1 MEVVILPGSR
11 QIASLAADAVEAL
24 LRRKPDA
31 VLGLA
36 TGSTPL
42 PVYAEL
48 ALRHERDGLDFSQAR
63 AFALDEYVGLPAG
76 HPGVLPRGDRAAN
89 SPPG

>member
-1 MEVVILPGSR
+1 MEIIIQPTSEAATEV
-11 QIASLAADAVEAL
+11 AADIITKL

-42 PVYAEL
+42 QL
-48 ALRHERDGLDFSQAR
+48 
-63 AFALDEYVGLPAG
+63 
-76 HPGVLPRGDRAAN
+76 
-89 SPPG
+89 